1 MDYAKAIAS
10 AQKKDAD
17 RKNEK
22 KRLEKE
28 HLEELLNSL
37 KKLTP
42 RINKLIDTANQLI
55 SAGYYEEFLA
65 PGEYGKKGFVSE
77 GWAHHFGLMLERHG
91 FGQPLNINS
100 VGIVAGGFCGEHD
113 FHTTGE
119 RTYMTGWYGSTP
131 DGTPIKVEYAERT
144 LKDFDDFESRFYTA
158 LEEFLAKKGV
168 NV

>member
-1 MDYAKAIAS
+1 MDYSKAILS
-10 AQKKDAD
+10 AKQNDAD
-17 RKNEK
+17 KEK
-22 KRLEKE
+22 EQLRLKRE
-28 HLEELLNSL
+28 HLENLLDSL

-42 RINKLIDTANQLI
+42 RIKKLIDTGNQLI
-55 SAGYYEEFLA
+55 SAGYWDFLD
-65 PGEYGKKGFVSE
+65 PGEWGKCGFVSE

-91 FGQPLNINS
+91 FGQPMNINS

-144 LKDFDDFESRFYTA
+144 LKEFDDFESRFYTA

-168 NV
+168 SV